1 VHATEFYRT
10 LFGPREGNAFGLDP
24 SPWQAEDIVTSQENS
39 DLTKPFLEEEIKV
52 ALFQMEKNKAARPDG
67 IPIEFYQHCWE
78 MIKGDMLEMFNDF
91 YCGTMNIK
99 RLNYGIITLLP
110 KVKDAEK
117 YSNTSPNAYSIPFIN
132 GSKMLDSEVGLCGW

>member
-1 VHATEFYRT
+1 
-10 LFGPREGNAFGLDP
+10 
-24 SPWQAEDIVTSQENS
+24 
-39 DLTKPFLEEEIKV
+39 
-52 ALFQMEKNKAARPDG
+52 
-67 IPIEFYQHCWE
+67 

-110 KVKDAEK
+110 EVKDAEK
-117 YSNTSPNAYSIPFIN
+117 YSNTSPNAYSIAFIN